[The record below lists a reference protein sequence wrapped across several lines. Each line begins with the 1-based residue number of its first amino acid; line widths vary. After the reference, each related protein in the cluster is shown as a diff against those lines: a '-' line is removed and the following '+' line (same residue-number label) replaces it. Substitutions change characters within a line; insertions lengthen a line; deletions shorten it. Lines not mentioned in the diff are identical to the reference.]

1 MSENNNQDLLNDE
14 IWEDLDLL
22 EELVDNISGSSSEL
36 EFTKQIMN
44 SSKKSE
50 VFNID
55 LTNHITQDVSA
66 DKYLEVINQTENLVD
81 DSNHSLDLLLD
92 TNDITPSSDE
102 VTLEIPMQEQIVVD
116 EYLNE
121 NTSESPEHGL
131 TKTLD
136 MIEIPMLA
144 SESVDFENNL
154 DNSYETLTDT
164 SFKELISPLDQ
175 MMNEIGFDKEE
186 VKDPVLINMDDLF
199 TDVVV
204 ITRKDVLVD
213 NSFDEIVEQKVS
225 VENPIDV
232 EFWISEI
239 KTLKEDVK
247 KLKECNSSN
256 ISTLENTQLDKIA
269 RLEEENKK
277 LRYLVKMLES
287 KLIR

>member
-66 DKYLEVINQTENLVD
+66 DKYLEVINQTENLVG

-102 VTLEIPMQEQIVVD
+102 VTLEIPMQEEIVVD

-199 TDVVV
+199 SDVVV
-204 ITRKDVLVD
+204 ITRKDVLAD
-213 NSFDEIVEQKVS
+213 NSFDEIVEQKVG

-247 KLKECNSSN
+247 KLKESNSSN